1 MACVAAAD
9 ARGHAFDELCP
20 SARPAT
26 RSRVGEA
33 AALSGV
39 GLDVRDWRPAEPER
53 SWGTAG
59 EEGSSGRGVSTRE
72 RRSCWCSATTPL
84 RPLRSV
90 INRRDAAARK
100 ESVRRARTSTDLD
113 RAPQQV
119 LYIPL
124 LCGHRNKRR
133 PRSARNKAA
142 RASRQKTPREA
153 LTITPSARASRAQNH
168 GRL

>member
-1 MACVAAAD
+1 MPGCLCGRAAPLRVVCRAAAD
-9 ARGHAFDELCP
+9 ARAHAFDELCP

-100 ESVRRARTSTDLD
+100 ESVRRARTALIAWTE
-113 RAPQQV
+113 RHNKCFT
-119 LYIPL
+119 Y
-124 LCGHRNKRR
+124 LCFVATAIN
-133 PRSARNKAA
+133 AA
-142 RASRQKTPREA
+142 REA
-153 LTITPSARASRAQNH
+153 LAIRQRERHVRKHRAKRSQ
-168 GRL
+168 